1 MQQRLSRHRRMV
13 VMTEGQLGLFE
24 AKTAASVI
32 RYRHQDVV
40 AVLDSERRGEPMA
53 KFLPWGHDIP
63 IVGSVEEALALEPD
77 ALLVGIAPMG
87 GQLPQRMRAHLIAA
101 IEAGLEVVSGLHVA
115 LAGDGQIGQ
124 LARQRGV
131 RIWDVRETG
140 DFSLVSTGR
149 AASLPVKRVLT
160 VGTDCVVGKMVAALE
175 LTEMAK
181 AAGWDAALV
190 PTGQTG
196 IMIAGWGMAVDRV
209 ISDFVSGAAEWLVS
223 QVADRQVCFIEGQGS
238 LGHPGYSGVAL
249 GLLHGSCP
257 DALVMC
263 HRPGRDRHHGIEA
276 RVAPL
281 AEQIELTEALAAL
294 VHPCKVVG
302 LCINTAE
309 MGQTEARRAIDQAA
323 EQTGL
328 PAVDVLRD
336 GCDPLIEAL
345 APALGMA

>member
-1 MQQRLSRHRRMV
+1 MQRRLSRHRRMV

-40 AVLDSERRGEPMA
+40 AVLDSERRGEPVA

-63 IVGSVEEALALEPD
+63 IVGSIGEALALAPD
-77 ALLVGIAPMG
+77 ALLVGIAPIG
-87 GQLPQRMRAHLIAA
+87 GQLPQQMRGHLLAA
-101 IEAGLEVVSGLHVA
+101 IEAGLEIVSGLHVA
-115 LAGDGQIGQ
+115 LERDSQIGQ
-124 LARQRGV
+124 LARQQGV

-149 AASLPVKRVLT
+149 AATLPVKRVLT

-175 LTEMAK
+175 LTEAAK
-181 AAGWDAALV
+181 AAGWDAVFV

-209 ISDFVSGAAEWLVS
+209 ISDFVGGAAEWLVN
-223 QVADRQVCFIEGQGS
+223 QVADRQVCLIEGQGS
-238 LGHPGYSGVAL
+238 VGHPGYSGVAL

-263 HRPGRDRHHGIEA
+263 HRPGRDRHHGMEA
-276 RVAPL
+276 PVAPL

-302 LCINTAE
+302 LCINTANME
-309 MGQTEARRAIDQAA
+309 EVQAREAIDQAA

-336 GCDPLIEAL
+336 GCDPLVK
-345 APALGMA
+345 ALGPVLDLG